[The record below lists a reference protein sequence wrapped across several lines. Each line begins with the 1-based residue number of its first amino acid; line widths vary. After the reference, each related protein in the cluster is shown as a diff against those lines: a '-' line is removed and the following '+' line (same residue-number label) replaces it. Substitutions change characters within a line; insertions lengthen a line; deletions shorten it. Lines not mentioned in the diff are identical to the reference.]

1 MEKTSSRRKGFI
13 ESRIMKIGI
22 TIDGVIRDFLTKFE
36 LVYDKYF
43 PVNEEETLPERNIT
57 TLNLLDHFEFSGGT
71 TELNK
76 FMYVDA
82 ALEIFGHANEKKLNS
97 VEHLNQLHNLLED
110 MGHTPIVISKEL
122 NNSKPATL
130 FFLSKLSA
138 KINNIIFIREYD
150 KKWDHVDILITA
162 NPITLNTKPVGKVS
176 IKVINKYN
184 KNVKADY
191 TIVDLKELLND
202 KKTLQKILD
211 TETIAFEEI
220 K

>member
-1 MEKTSSRRKGFI
+1 
-13 ESRIMKIGI
+13 MKIGI
-22 TIDGVIRDFLTKFE
+22 TIDGVIRDFITKFE
-36 LVYDKYF
+36 LIYDKYF
-43 PVNEEETLPERNIT
+43 PVEEEDIPKRSIDSLD
-57 TLNLLDHFEFSGGT
+57 LLEYFTFSGGT
-71 TELNK
+71 SELNK

-162 NPITLNTKPVGKVS
+162 NPITLKTKPVGKVS

-184 KNVKADY
+184 KNINADY
-191 TIVDLKELLND
+191 TIVDLKELLDN

-211 TETIAFEEI
+211 TETVIFEEI